1 MSFFEAH
8 HLTLRPEET
17 KKYGFFERALETLW
31 YLDGQADKFKN
42 RAMHLS
48 SDIQPFQGNSSTSHM
63 STRRRDSFA
72 CPLLV
77 RFLCYLFLSGF
88 RKFTKMKPAE
98 ITQPDL
104 TKYLA
109 YCFTMLESPLLA
121 TPKWQP
127 FQSLLL
133 TLTKS
138 MQPYLEYLKKHAVT
152 QSLHQQRETPS
163 PNFQDDVTMRILP
176 HVPSA
181 TAHALRKETK
191 TCSNLQLKSFY

>member
-1 MSFFEAH
+1 VQLRSA
-8 HLTLRPEET
+8 LTCT
-17 KKYGFFERALETLW
+17 WCK
-31 YLDGQADKFKN
+31 
-42 RAMHLS
+42 
-48 SDIQPFQGNSSTSHM
+48 
-63 STRRRDSFA
+63 TRRI
-72 CPLLV
+72 C
-77 RFLCYLFLSGF
+77 CG
-88 RKFTKMKPAE
+88 KFTKMKPAE

-133 TLTKS
+133 KLTKS

-163 PNFQDDVTMRILP
+163 PHFQDDVTMRILP

-181 TAHALRKETK
+181 TAQALRKETK
-191 TCSNLQLKSFY
+191 TCSNLQLKFYEGVTGCFQGTIRQRTVHSL